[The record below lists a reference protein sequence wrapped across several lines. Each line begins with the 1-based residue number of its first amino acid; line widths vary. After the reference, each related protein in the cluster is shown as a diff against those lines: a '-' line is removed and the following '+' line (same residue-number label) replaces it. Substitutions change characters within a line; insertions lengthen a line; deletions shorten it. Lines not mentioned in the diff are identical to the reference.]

1 MLNLDRA
8 LAMLVEE
15 AAGLDRRTVAQ
26 FLTLLVEESVL
37 TMDDAKFQVLWQR
50 LEEKVEA
57 IEDPKDKAIVK
68 VQTISLLDRL
78 ADLQQKL

>member
-1 MLNLDRA
+1 
-8 LAMLVEE
+8 MLVEE

-26 FLTLLVEESVL
+26 YLTLLVEESVL
-37 TMDDAKFQVLWQR
+37 SMNEPKFQVLWQR

-57 IEDPKDKAIVK
+57 IEDPKDKAILK
-68 VQTISLLDRL
+68 VQAFDLLERL